1 MRFELPCKIVKST
14 AEAADYQL
22 EQCQVCKHL
31 EVLSKWK
38 DKVFVKVLV
47 KTLEAWYDNCKDKEN
62 GASKGDKSKLLIENC
77 DIKDVLSSK
86 EIKEEFERGA
96 SRSSKIVTSAGTE
109 DFPVTDIGELRRMIN
124 ENRISLREFFLRL
137 WCWITVIRSLGKKRK
152 ACKFFVICKINL
164 YQNLKRL

>member
-22 EQCQVCKHL
+22 EQCQVCEHL

-38 DKVFVKVLV
+38 DKVFGKILI
-47 KTLEAWYDNCKDKEN
+47 KTLEEWYDNCKDEKK
-62 GASKGDKSKLLIENC
+62 GASETDKRKLWMENC

-86 EIKEEFERGA
+86 EIKEEFEKEA
-96 SRSSKIVTSAGTE
+96 SRSSKIVTSAVTE
-109 DFPVTDIGELRRMIN
+109 EFPVTDIGELRRMIN
-124 ENRISLREFFLRL
+124 ENQISLREFFLRL

-152 ACKFFVICKINL
+152 ACKFFVIYKINL
-164 YQNLKRL
+164 YQN